1 LDENG
6 KAQTVVT
13 GITKGGNMP
22 KILIVDD
29 EAAVA
34 RSMQK
39 TLMRAGYDVETAPG
53 CDEGWQKLS
62 DTPEDFS
69 LALLDLNMP
78 GFGST
83 PTPDAGLDL
92 LEKIHETWPKLP
104 VLILSAYDDPNR
116 AREAVKRGARG
127 FNVKGHEQ
135 NILKQIQSILSGG
148 Q

>member
-1 LDENG
+1 
-6 KAQTVVT
+6 
-13 GITKGGNMP
+13 MP

-39 TLMRAGYDVETAPG
+39 TLIRAGYEVETASN
-53 CDEGWQKLS
+53 CEEGWQALS
-62 DTPEDFS
+62 EQAEQFS

-78 GFGST
+78 GFGGT
-83 PTPDAGLDL
+83 PASDAGLDL
-92 LEKIHETWPKLP
+92 LEKINETWPQFP
-104 VLILSAYDDPNR
+104 VLILSAYDDPTR
-116 AREAVKRGARG
+116 ASEAAKRGARG

-135 NILKQIQSILSGG
+135 NILEQIQSILGGG